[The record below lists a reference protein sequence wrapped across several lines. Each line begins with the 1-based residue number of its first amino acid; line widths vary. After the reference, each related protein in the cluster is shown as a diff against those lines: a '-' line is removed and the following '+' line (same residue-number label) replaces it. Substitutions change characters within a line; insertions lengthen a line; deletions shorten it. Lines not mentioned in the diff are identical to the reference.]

1 MNDKF
6 KRMLESIEKSHKVIN
21 ILPVEDSSLNNILE
35 KYDINE
41 NSTLGTVIYNT
52 GGIVVDKWIR
62 IFGAGQLD
70 FALKNQIFPYDN
82 IVVAEDILGGLFIFI
97 NNGNKGYYAPDLLE
111 FEDLELSYAQFL
123 YWCIEGDTNTFYIDY
138 HWNNWQEEIESISL
152 DKGVA
157 FYPFLWTKAENIEAR
172 TRKQIPMSEII
183 GIEFEF
189 FKQLRQ

>member
-35 KYDINE
+35 KYDTNE
-41 NSTLGTVIYNT
+41 NSTFGTVIYYT

-82 IVVAEDILGGLFIFI
+82 IVEAEDI
-97 NNGNKGYYAPDLLE
+97 
-111 FEDLELSYAQFL
+111 
-123 YWCIEGDTNTFYIDY
+123 
-138 HWNNWQEEIESISL
+138 
-152 DKGVA
+152 
-157 FYPFLWTKAENIEAR
+157 
-172 TRKQIPMSEII
+172 
-183 GIEFEF
+183 
-189 FKQLRQ
+189 